1 MDCVDVFIIVLLPHD
16 AMHTRGLCHV
26 AVSVCPSIRL
36 LTFVYCV
43 KTSNHIFKSFLSSG
57 SHTILVFPHQTLWQ
71 YSDGDPLAGT
81 EIVIIDQYLALV
93 SMTGVVLS
101 VLNSAD
107 RAVKFIAGH
116 SDDEVTKRHARI
128 NESCL
133 WQQIFRISTQR
144 MAAIL
149 HKS

>member
-1 MDCVDVFIIVLLPHD
+1 MLCIRVAYATLRCLSVRPPVCSRSCIVSKRVIISSKV
-16 AMHTRGLCHV
+16 
-26 AVSVCPSIRL
+26 
-36 LTFVYCV
+36 
-43 KTSNHIFKSFLSSG
+43 FLSSG

-107 RAVKFIAGH
+107 RAVKFIAGD

-133 WQQIFRISTQR
+133 
-144 MAAIL
+144 
-149 HKS
+149 

>member
-1 MDCVDVFIIVLLPHD
+1 
-16 AMHTRGLCHV
+16 MHTRGLCHV

-133 WQQIFRISTQR
+133 
-144 MAAIL
+144 
-149 HKS
+149 